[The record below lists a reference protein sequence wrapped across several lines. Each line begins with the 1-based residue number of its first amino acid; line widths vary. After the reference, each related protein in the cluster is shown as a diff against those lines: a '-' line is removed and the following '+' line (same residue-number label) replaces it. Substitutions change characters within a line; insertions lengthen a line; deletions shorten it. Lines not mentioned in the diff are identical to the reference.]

1 MTQLRRTASEQI
13 VLRVSDKQF
22 PHADPLFIPLF
33 PEWFDEAAC
42 AGVDLEVFFP
52 ERGRS
57 VGAKMLCKGCPVR
70 DECLQYALDGDLE
83 GYWGGTSTR
92 ERKQLRRQQAA

>member
-1 MTQLRRTASEQI
+1 MAVRHTIAEQV
-13 VLRVSDKQF
+13 VLRVWDRQF
-22 PHADPLFIPLF
+22 PHAASLFIPLF
-33 PEWFDEAAC
+33 PDWYDEAAC
-42 AGVDLEVFFP
+42 AGVDLDVFFP

-57 VGAKMLCKGCPVR
+57 VGAKLLCNGCPVR
-70 DECLQYALDGDLE
+70 DECLQYALDTEAE